1 MVHTSIQVIY
11 AEHASL
17 SAILQ
22 SLRMML
28 RRGPQD
34 AAESFFSV
42 MRAML
47 FYIDE
52 VPEKQHHLKESELLF
67 PQVAKRSP
75 HCAKIIE
82 QLENEHHKGES
93 AVRELQ
99 HLLLA
104 WELLGDSRRQAFEDA
119 TLQYIDFYAHHMR
132 LEEAII
138 LPEALKVLTEVDW
151 KTMDAEFANN
161 KDPLSSSTARD
172 PIYDRLFTKIVMRA
186 PAPIGLGS

>member
-1 MVHTSIQVIY
+1 MEHASIRVIHE
-11 AEHASL
+11 EHASL

-28 RRGPQD
+28 RKGPED
-34 AAESFFSV
+34 EAENFFSV

-52 VPEKQHHLKESELLF
+52 VPEKQHHTKETELLF

-75 HCAKIIE
+75 HCAEIIT
-82 QLENEHHKGES
+82 QLKNEHAKGES

-99 HLLLA
+99 HLLMA
-104 WELLGDSRRQAFEDA
+104 WEMLGESRRQVFEEA
-119 TLQYIDFYAHHMR
+119 TLRYIDFYSHHMR
-132 LEEAII
+132 IEESII
-138 LPEALKVLTEVDW
+138 LPEALKVLSAEDW
-151 KTMDAEFANN
+151 NDIDTGFGEN
-161 KDPLSSSTARD
+161 KDPMSNSIPRD

>member
-1 MVHTSIQVIY
+1 MEHASIRIIHE
-11 AEHASL
+11 EHASL

-28 RRGPQD
+28 RKGPED
-34 AAESFFSV
+34 EAENFFSV

-52 VPEKQHHLKESELLF
+52 VPEKQHHIKETELLF
-67 PQVAKRSP
+67 PQVAKRSA
-75 HCAKIIE
+75 HCAEIIK
-82 QLENEHHKGES
+82 QLENEHTKGES

-99 HLLLA
+99 HLLVA
-104 WELLGDSRRQAFEDA
+104 WELLGDSRRQVFETA
-119 TLQYIDFYAHHMR
+119 MLKYVDFYSHHMR
-132 LEEAII
+132 LEETIV
-138 LPEALKVLTEVDW
+138 LPEALNVLTAEDW
-151 KTMDAEFANN
+151 KDIDAGFAEN
-161 KDPLSSSTARD
+161 KDPLSNEIPRD